1 MDTAQKSIIRHYL
14 SLHPDLQTAY
24 TIKKAYQAWFDSNK
38 VQERHD
44 IRQFLNDSRTSLR
57 IKKRHEP

>member
-1 MDTAQKSIIRHYL
+1 MRHYL